1 MNTYPTA
8 RKALS
13 RMRNEAEP
21 TPIDAAIEALRK
33 AAAASTRPESE
44 ILKILETAAKALA
57 GKEEPTTP
65 ADRLAAIRAAVAA
78 VGGDNALAELYIRGN
93 KSLALIK
100 SELLPLAAMARRFGK
115 IA

>member
-8 RKALS
+8 RQALS

-33 AAAASTRPESE
+33 AAAASTRPDSE
-44 ILKILETAAKALA
+44 ILRILETAAKALA
-57 GKEEPTTP
+57 GKEEEPTTP
-65 ADRLAAIRAAVAA
+65 ADRLSAIRMAVAA

-93 KSLALIK
+93 KPLTVIK
-100 SELLPLAAMARRFGK
+100 SELLPLAALARQFGR
-115 IA
+115 I